1 MRALQI
7 WTLAA
12 RPKTLVAGIA
22 PACTGAVLAMTEGHF
37 SSLLFLLTLLTGILI
52 QIGSNLTNDY
62 FDCVKGADTAARKG
76 FLRVMQAGLV
86 PPSAMRRA
94 ILLTFTLVV
103 ISGAYLVFVGGFGI
117 GLMLSLYLLLSLLY
131 TAGPYP
137 LAYLGL
143 GDLLVLLLYG
153 PGAVLIT
160 YFLQTHSLS
169 QTATLAG
176 LSLGTLSTTI
186 LAINNLR
193 DVEEDRAAGK
203 KTLIV
208 RLGTRFGKLEI
219 VALLA
224 LTFVI
229 PLCLYKQHP
238 FALLS
243 LGALPLAISLAYA
256 VINNEDPYQLNP
268 LFEKAAKLLW
278 LFTLLLCLGL
288 ML

>member
-1 MRALQI
+1 MSTFHL

-22 PACTGAVLAMTEGHF
+22 PACTGAVLALTTGCF
-37 SSLLFLLTLLTGILI
+37 SPFLFLLTLLTGTLI

-62 FDCVKGADTAARKG
+62 FDYVKGADTAERKG
-76 FLRVMQAGLV
+76 FLRVMQAGLI

-94 ILLTFTLVV
+94 ILLTFILVV
-103 ISGAYLVFVGGFGI
+103 LSGVYLVFIGGFGI

-143 GDLLVLLLYG
+143 GDLFVLILYG

-160 YFLQTHSLS
+160 YFLQTHTLS
-169 QTATLAG
+169 QEATLAG

-193 DVEEDRAAGK
+193 DSEEDRAAGK
-203 KTLIV
+203 KTLVV
-208 RLGTRFGKLEI
+208 RLGKRFGKCEI
-219 VALLA
+219 TALLA
-224 LTFVI
+224 LTFCI
-229 PLCLYKQHP
+229 PLFLYPQHP
-238 FALLS
+238 FILLT
-243 LGALPLAISLAYA
+243 LGALPPALTLAYS
-256 VINNEDPYQLNP
+256 VIKNEDPYQLNP
-268 LFEKAAKLLW
+268 LFEKATQLLW
-278 LFTLLLCLGL
+278 LFTFLLCVGL